1 MTSAA
6 STAGPEASFWASN
19 VLRNLKLSLEAKG
32 MQFFVD
38 PPRNVIPPFLG
49 DYKPDAIAL
58 GRDGGIVFEVKRG
71 PNMGANRRVADISE
85 RVSREKGWEFRAI
98 YLTPPADRLPDIPV
112 PTWQQLQRAL
122 GEVEALATGGHQG
135 AALLAGWSALEA
147 MAHLARAN
155 SGSAAPKPL
164 SPLQAVQ
171 ALAEE
176 GYVEANVATR
186 LRGFATTR
194 NAVAHGNLSVE
205 VTQEQAESLL
215 QDLRSIFTAIEEVEH
230 TPAGG

>member
-1 MTSAA
+1 M
-6 STAGPEASFWASN
+6 
-19 VLRNLKLSLEAKG
+19 
-32 MQFFVD
+32 
-38 PPRNVIPPFLG
+38 
-49 DYKPDAIAL
+49 
-58 GRDGGIVFEVKRG
+58 
-71 PNMGANRRVADISE
+71 
-85 RVSREKGWEFRAI
+85 
-98 YLTPPADRLPDIPV
+98 
-112 PTWQQLQRAL
+112 
-122 GEVEALATGGHQG
+122 
-135 AALLAGWSALEA
+135 AGWSALEA